1 MDKTSQLLGNCLVE
15 GRQKNK
21 ITMSQEPLYGGIDMM
36 NLFESF
42 ENMCAQ
48 MDRDFETRR
57 AQMQTQF
64 EARCAEMQ
72 AQFESD
78 CAEMDREFDDIYNR
92 RVAQLHAEGDVI
104 RASLDFDEP
113 VFGGFDARHNQEA
126 LMLHQQAMELH
137 QQAHADAMRQH
148 QDFINQVH
156 VINMHH
162 HNF

>member
-1 MDKTSQLLGNCLVE
+1 
-15 GRQKNK
+15 
-21 ITMSQEPLYGGIDMM
+21 M

-48 MDRDFETRR
+48 MDIDFETRR
-57 AQMQTQF
+57 AQ
-64 EARCAEMQ
+64 MQ

-78 CAEMDREFDDIYNR
+78 CAEMDRGFDDIYNR

-137 QQAHADAMRQH
+137 QQAHADT
-148 QDFINQVH
+148 
-156 VINMHH
+156 MHH
-162 HNF
+162 HNMF

>member
-1 MDKTSQLLGNCLVE
+1 
-15 GRQKNK
+15 
-21 ITMSQEPLYGGIDMM
+21 MSQEPLYGGIDMM

-137 QQAHADAMRQH
+137 QQSHADAMRQH

>member
-1 MDKTSQLLGNCLVE
+1 MSGGGTT
-15 GRQKNK
+15 KNK

-78 CAEMDREFDDIYNR
+78 CAEMDRQFDDIYNR

-113 VFGGFDARHNQEA
+113 VFGGFDALCQNQE
-126 LMLHQQAMELH
+126 LMLQH
-137 QQAHADAMRQH
+137 QAHADTALRQH
-148 QDFINQVH
+148 NDFMNQVH
-156 VINMHH
+156 IINMHH
-162 HNF
+162 HNMF